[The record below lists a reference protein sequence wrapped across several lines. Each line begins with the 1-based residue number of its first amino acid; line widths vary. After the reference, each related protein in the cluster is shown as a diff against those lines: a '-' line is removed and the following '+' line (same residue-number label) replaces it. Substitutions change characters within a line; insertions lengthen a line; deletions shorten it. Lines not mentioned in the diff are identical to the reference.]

1 MSSLLQQLDSGD
13 KQSPLPTNVLSTTRS
28 PVMAEL
34 DRIVQWQL
42 LHPFE
47 SVRELAVRC
56 QRPQGYIAQILATA
70 AYKTMYEK
78 RRKEIVEA
86 LGIPSTVEKIE
97 ATTALV
103 LERLMEKIASTDD
116 GYLLEKVLG
125 TLLKATGQGGYA
137 PAPQVNTNILVD
149 ARQAAIL
156 GIREQAMNLARE
168 AGPYPQELTAGR
180 EVIESLPTVEDSRQP
195 GFPPRSHVDT
205 STNGRSGTPVS
216 SSTLSG
222 QRDVPTPSHTGST
235 TEGRGGTPSTDSSFA
250 EEGVTVYP
258 VASAAAGG
266 TSEKSSVSGVTDS
279 IEELESELLGLPTGD
294 ESSTKT
300 QGPKN

>member
-1 MSSLLQQLDSGD
+1 MSQLLQQLDTSNE
-13 KQSPLPTNVLSTTRS
+13 QPPLPANVLSTTRS

-78 RRKEIVEA
+78 RRKEVVEA

-180 EVIESLPTVEDSRQP
+180 EVIESLPTVEDSRSGTPISSSSLSAAVEHRPHTDLSATKQP

-205 STNGRSGTPVS
+205 SS
-216 SSTLSG
+216 LG
-222 QRDVPTPSHTGST
+222 QRGVPTPSHTDSAEGSA
-235 TEGRGGTPSTDSSFA
+235 FA

-258 VASAAAGG
+258 AGG
-266 TSEKSSVSGVTDS
+266 TSEKSPVVTDTV
-279 IEELESELLGLPTGD
+279 EELESELLGLPTGD
-294 ESSTKT
+294 ESYIKA